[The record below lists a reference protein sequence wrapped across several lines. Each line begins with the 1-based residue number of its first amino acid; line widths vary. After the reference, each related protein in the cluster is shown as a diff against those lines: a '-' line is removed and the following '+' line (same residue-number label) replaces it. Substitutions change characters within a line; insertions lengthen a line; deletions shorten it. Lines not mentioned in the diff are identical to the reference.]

1 MGPVGYAPIYV
12 PFNADEVCSL
22 LGANNPTLC
31 KVVAYD
37 EEGEFVP
44 FTGGNG
50 YWFSKTG
57 EICNWGDGAGWFI
70 EYHGGGDEATDE
82 ENESWAIGTFPGVT
96 DISGTSHIGLWY
108 NAKVVMFNVNVTVSG
123 AVEE

>member
-1 MGPVGYAPIYV
+1 MRLKFLNIAALSALLLCGGYV
-12 PFNADEVCSL
+12 SSCS
-22 LGANNPTLC
+22 
-31 KVVAYD
+31 
-37 EEGEFVP
+37 
-44 FTGGNG
+44 
-50 YWFSKTG
+50 
-57 EICNWGDGAGWFI
+57 
-70 EYHGGGDEATDE
+70 E